1 MVIKIGEVQQL
12 VKKVG
17 QVFSIDDKDR
27 AILKRLIR
35 DPTISDNQ
43 IAKLTGMP
51 VKTVN
56 RRRKAL
62 EENGIVS
69 YHLNVNMGRG
79 GTGRFLA
86 RHLYII
92 EFKLGFPQSR
102 LIKEIKEEPNVRT
115 IFTDHI
121 YESHIAEIDGRT
133 ALIMLVEG
141 RSDEEI
147 NEAFNSKIIPSLK
160 KNHGE
165 DAITNVKTIRLSDPI
180 RVFHNYIF
188 MVNMEK
194 GKIRGE
200 WSDNAIFVE

>member
-1 MVIKIGEVQQL
+1 MVKKIGQI
-12 VKKVG
+12 
-17 QVFSIDDKDR
+17 FSIDDKDR
-27 AILKRLIR
+27 AILRRLIR

-43 IAKLTGMP
+43 IAKLASMP

-62 EENGIVS
+62 EDNEIVS
-69 YHLNVNMGRG
+69 YHLNVNMGKG
-79 GTGRFLA
+79 GTGRFRA

-92 EFKLGFPQSR
+92 VFKLGFPQSR
-102 LIKEIKEEPNVRT
+102 LITEIKEEPNVRT

-121 YESHIAEIDGRT
+121 YESHIAEVDGHT

-147 NEAFNSKIIPSLK
+147 NDAFNSKIIPSLK

-165 DAITNVKTIRLSDPI
+165 DAIIDVKTIRLGEPI
-180 RVFHNYIF
+180 RIFHNYIF

-194 GKIRGE
+194 GKIKEE

>member
-1 MVIKIGEVQQL
+1 M
-12 VKKVG
+12 VKKNG
-17 QVFSIDDKDR
+17 QYYELDDKDKS
-27 AILKRLIR
+27 ILRKLTR

-43 IAKLTGMP
+43 IAKLAALP

-62 EENGIVS
+62 EEAGLVS
-69 YHLNVNMGRG
+69 YHININMGKG

-102 LIKEIKEEPNVRT
+102 LVNEIREEPNVRT

-121 YESHIAEIDGRT
+121 YESHIAEVDGKT

-141 RSDEEI
+141 ANDEEV
-147 NEAFNSKIIPSLK
+147 NEAFNTRIIPSLQ
-160 KNHGE
+160 KNHGA
-165 DAITNVKTIRLSDPI
+165 DAINNVKTIRLADPI
-180 RVFHNYIF
+180 RVFHNYIL
-188 MVNMEK
+188 MVNMHQ
-194 GKIRGE
+194 GKIRDE
-200 WSDNAIFVE
+200 WTDSAIFVG

>member
-1 MVIKIGEVQQL
+1 L
-12 VKKVG
+12 VKKNG
-17 QVFSIDDKDR
+17 QYYLLDDKDK
-27 AILKRLIR
+27 AILKKLTR
-35 DPTISDNQ
+35 DPTVSDNQ
-43 IAKLTGMP
+43 IAKLTNIP

-62 EENGIVS
+62 EEGGLVS
-69 YHLNVNMGRG
+69 YHININMGKW

-102 LIKEIKEEPNVRT
+102 LVNEIKEEPNVKT

-121 YESHIAEIDGRT
+121 YESHIAEVDGRT

-141 RSDEEI
+141 KSDEEV
-147 NEAFNSKIIPSLK
+147 NEAFNTKIIPSLQ
-160 KNHGE
+160 KNHGV
-165 DAITNVKTIRLSDPI
+165 DAITNVKTLRLADPI
-180 RVFHNYIF
+180 RIFHNYIL
-188 MVNMEK
+188 MVNMSR
-194 GKIRGE
+194 GKIRDD

>member
-1 MVIKIGEVQQL
+1 MVKKIGQN
-12 VKKVG
+12 
-17 QVFSIDDKDR
+17 FSIDDKDR
-27 AILKRLIR
+27 AILRRLVR

-43 IAKLTGMP
+43 IAKLASMP

-62 EENGIVS
+62 EDNEIVS
-69 YHLNVNMGRG
+69 YHLNVNMGKG

-102 LIKEIKEEPNVRT
+102 LITEIKEEPNVRT

-121 YESHIAEIDGRT
+121 YESHIAEVDGHT

-147 NEAFNSKIIPSLK
+147 NDAFNSKIIPSLK

-165 DAITNVKTIRLSDPI
+165 DAIIDVKTIRLGEPI
-180 RVFHNYIF
+180 RILHNYIF

-194 GKIRGE
+194 GKIKEE

>member
-1 MVIKIGEVQQL
+1 M
-12 VKKVG
+12 VKKNG
-17 QVFSIDDKDR
+17 HIFSLDDKDKV
-27 AILKRLIR
+27 IIKRLTR

-43 IAKLTGMP
+43 IAKTTGIP

-62 EENGIVS
+62 EEHGIIS
-69 YHLNVNMGRG
+69 YHLNINMGRN
-79 GTGRFLA
+79 GTGRFMA
-86 RHLYII
+86 RHLYLI

-102 LIKEIKEEPNVRT
+102 LVNEIREEPNVRT

-141 RSDEEI
+141 QDDEEV
-147 NEAFNSKIIPSLK
+147 NEAFNTKIIPSLK

-165 DAITNVKTIRLSDPI
+165 DAITNVKTIRLYDPI
-180 RVFHNYIF
+180 RTFHNYIF

-194 GKIRGE
+194 GKIKDD
-200 WSDNAIFVE
+200 WSDSAIFVE

>member
-1 MVIKIGEVQQL
+1 L
-12 VKKVG
+12 VKKNG
-17 QVFSIDDKDR
+17 YAFDLDDKDKS
-27 AILKRLIR
+27 IIKRITR

-43 IAKLTGMP
+43 IAKATKIP

-62 EENGIVS
+62 EDKGIIS
-69 YHLNVNMGRG
+69 YHLNVNMGRK
-79 GTGRFLA
+79 GTSRFMA
-86 RHLYII
+86 RHLYLI

-102 LIKEIKEEPNVRT
+102 LVNEIREEPNVRT

-141 RSDEEI
+141 RDDEEVS
-147 NEAFNSKIIPSLK
+147 EAFNTKIIPSLK

-165 DAITNVKTIRLSDPI
+165 DAITNVKTIRLYDPI
-180 RVFHNYIF
+180 RIFHNYIF
-188 MVNMEK
+188 MVNMER
-194 GKIRGE
+194 GKIKGD
-200 WSDNAIFVE
+200 WSDSAIFVE

>member
-1 MVIKIGEVQQL
+1 MVKKIGQI
-12 VKKVG
+12 
-17 QVFSIDDKDR
+17 FSIDDKDR
-27 AILKRLIR
+27 AILRRLVR

-43 IAKLTGMP
+43 IAKLAGMP

-62 EENGIVS
+62 EDNEIVS
-69 YHLNVNMGRG
+69 YHLNVNMGKV

-102 LIKEIKEEPNVRT
+102 LITEIKEEPNVRT

-121 YESHIAEIDGRT
+121 YESHVAEVDGHT

-165 DAITNVKTIRLSDPI
+165 DAITDVKTIRLGEPI
-180 RVFHNYIF
+180 RIFHNYIL

-194 GKIRGE
+194 GKIKEE
-200 WSDNAIFVE
+200 WSNNAIFVE

>member
-1 MVIKIGEVQQL
+1 MRMLKMRNGKDQFYVL
-12 VKKVG
+12 
-17 QVFSIDDKDR
+17 DDKDK
-27 AILKRLIR
+27 AIVKKLVR

-43 IAKLTGMP
+43 IAKITGIP

-62 EENGIVS
+62 EDENIVS
-69 YHLNVNMGRG
+69 YYVNVDMGKH

-86 RHLYII
+86 RHLYLI

-102 LIKEIKEEPNVRT
+102 LVKEIMEEPNVRT

-121 YESHIAEIDGRT
+121 YESHIAEADGRT
-133 ALIMLVEG
+133 ALIMVVEG
-141 RSDEEI
+141 RNDEEV

-165 DAITNVKTIRLSDPI
+165 DAITNVRTIRLADPI
-180 RVFHNYIF
+180 RVFHNYVF
-188 MVNMEK
+188 SVNMSRS
-194 GKIRGE
+194 KIKEE
-200 WSDNAIFVE
+200 WSDTAIFVE